1 MSYPM
6 NLKLEPAQTLL
17 WIKLLHTAIW
27 LFFASCIVA
36 IPIAG
41 ALRQFPLAAVL
52 AGMVLLECI
61 VLAMNRGRCPIS
73 NLADQ
78 FTKDRRDNFDI
89 YLPAWLARHNKEIF
103 GMLFVVGGSFT
114 LARWLI
120 AGH

>member
-1 MSYPM
+1 M
-6 NLKLEPAQTLL
+6 NLKLQPAQTLV

-41 ALRQFPLAAVL
+41 ALRQFPLAAFL
-52 AGMVLLECI
+52 AGLVLFECM

-78 FTKDRRDNFDI
+78 FTEDRRDNFDI
-89 YLPAWLARHNKEIF
+89 YLPAWLARRNKEIF
-103 GMLFVVGGSFT
+103 GTLFAVGGLFA
-114 LARWLI
+114 LARWLL